1 MSAAPAFPRYD
12 ERVAM
17 STILIALDLSAATEA
32 ILDRATGLARVGDR
46 LVLLHVAPPEPDF
59 IPYTAGPRS
68 VRKLVA
74 DELRGEHRRLLELVD
89 GLQQAGYE
97 AEGHMVQGA
106 TVDTIVA
113 EAEGRGADLVVA
125 GTRGLGKLA
134 QLLVG
139 STTDGLLKRL
149 SVPLLVVPPGPDQ
162 PA

>member
-1 MSAAPAFPRYD
+1 
-12 ERVAM
+12 
-17 STILIALDLSAATEA
+17 
-32 ILDRATGLARVGDR
+32 
-46 LVLLHVAPPEPDF
+46 
-59 IPYTAGPRS
+59 
-68 VRKLVA
+68 
-74 DELRGEHRRLLELVD
+74 
-89 GLQQAGYE
+89 E